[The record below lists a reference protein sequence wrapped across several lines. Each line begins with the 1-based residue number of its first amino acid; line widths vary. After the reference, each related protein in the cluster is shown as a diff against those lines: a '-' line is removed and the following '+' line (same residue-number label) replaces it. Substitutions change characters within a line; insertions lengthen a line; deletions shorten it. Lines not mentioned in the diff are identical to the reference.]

1 MKRGGIK
8 SIGELVNA
16 TCREVGIE
24 TPLNEFRLIKAWS
37 QVLGETVRRYTGDM
51 YIRNQVLYVHVTSS
65 VLRQE
70 LMMNRKI
77 IVRRLNEHVRAQV
90 ITDIVLK

>member
-1 MKRGGIK
+1 MKRGGVK
-8 SIGELVNA
+8 SISELVKV
-16 TCREVGIE
+16 TCRDEGLE

-37 QVLGETVRRYTGDM
+37 QVLGEAVKNYTGEM
-51 YIRNQVLYVHVTSS
+51 YIKNQILYVHLTSS

-70 LMMNRKI
+70 LMMNKKSL
-77 IVRRLNEHVRAQV
+77 VRRLNDHVKAQV